1 MVMQTSCKKDMEKY
15 IFLDFDGVI
24 NTPKGKFDKNA
35 VTNLRRLLERTDA
48 KVVISSTWRLQG
60 MEYIQQLWQEYQ
72 LPGEVIDLTPSC
84 NSTNFSNVDGQEEW
98 QGLHGCKGLEIA
110 EWLRLNAKE
119 PFHYIILDDEEDF
132 LFSQREHLVK
142 VEGSKGLDKADVRVA
157 IQILNTK
164 EICQMKRWFYGALKF
179 IAVYI
184 LMVMLF
190 MAYFYWYP
198 EKEMNNMNRRTL
210 MYKECLRINF
220 HWQK

>member
-1 MVMQTSCKKDMEKY
+1 MEKY

-24 NTPKGKFDKNA
+24 NTPKGKFDKKVEA
-35 VTNLRRLLERTDA
+35 NLIHLVERSDA
-48 KVVISSTWRLQG
+48 KIIISSTWRLQS
-60 MEYIQQLWQEYQ
+60 MEYIQQLWQEYH
-72 LPGEVIDLTPSC
+72 LPGEVIGLTPSC
-84 NSTNFSNVDGQEEW
+84 NSINFSNVDGQEEW

-119 PFHYIILDDEEDF
+119 PYRYIILDDEEDF

-157 IQILNTK
+157 IQILKTK
-164 EICQMKRWFYGALKF
+164 EISQMKRWFYGALKF

-198 EKEMNNMNRRTL
+198 EKEMNNMNRRAL
-210 MYKECLRINF
+210 MYKECLRSHF